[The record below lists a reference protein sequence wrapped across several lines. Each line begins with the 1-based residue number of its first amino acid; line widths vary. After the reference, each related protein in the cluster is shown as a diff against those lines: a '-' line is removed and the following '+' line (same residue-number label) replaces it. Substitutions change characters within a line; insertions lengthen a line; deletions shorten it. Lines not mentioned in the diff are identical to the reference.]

1 MSHFALLMA
10 ELAMKEGERAGQPAR
25 TTLGS
30 LHALAI
36 GKRNDFRQLPR
47 DFIHVLR
54 AQLALLLM
62 LLLTELPHVLLRLSV
77 GGLPLP
83 ARTLLAETALLPETA
98 LAVALRLLQQLGK
111 DRQDLAHDLI
121 DVLL

>member
-36 GKRNDFRQLPR
+36 GKRNNFRQLPR

-54 AQLALLLM
+54 AQLA

-83 ARTLLAETALLPETA
+83 ARTLLAETALLPESA
-98 LAVALRLLQQLGK
+98 LAVALMLLQQLGK

>member
-54 AQLALLLM
+54 AQLAVLLM

-83 ARTLLAETALLPETA
+83 ARTLLAETAL
-98 LAVALRLLQQLGK
+98 AVALMLLQQLGK